1 MSVSQLFSI
10 ANTYALL
17 GWLAMVI
24 LYHREDFHKWIVAIV
39 VLPLS
44 VFYATLLIPSLGQM
58 SSESFSTL
66 ENVMQL
72 FTNDKAVLMGWIH
85 YLAFDLL
92 TGLSIAMSAKSYNI
106 NRWVMLPFWFFTL
119 MAGPFGFALYYTFLM
134 LKTKSLLP
142 KIIC

>member
-1 MSVSQLFSI
+1 MATEQLFSI
-10 ANTYALL
+10 ANSYAML
-17 GWLAMVI
+17 GWIAMIV
-24 LYHREDFHKWIVAIV
+24 LYHKENFQKWIIAIV
-39 VLPLS
+39 VMPLAI
-44 VFYATLLIPSLGQM
+44 FYATLLIPGLGQM

-92 TGLSIAMSAKSYNI
+92 TGLSIAMSAQSYNI